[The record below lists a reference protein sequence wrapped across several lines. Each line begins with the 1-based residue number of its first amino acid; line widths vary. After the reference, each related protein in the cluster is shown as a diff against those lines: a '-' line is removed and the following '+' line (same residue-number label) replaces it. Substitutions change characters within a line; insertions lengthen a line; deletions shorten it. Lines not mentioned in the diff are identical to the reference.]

1 MNIILY
7 IAMGLTALT
16 AGIGI
21 AAIANAVRLNKQ
33 KHSEVSSGHRKLPA
47 ATA

>member
-21 AAIANAVRLNKQ
+21 AAIANAVRLNKE
-33 KHSEVSSGHRKLPA
+33 KHGEISSSHPKQPA
-47 ATA
+47 ATV